1 MYLYLLV
8 ALVRD
13 ERAES
18 QVGAAPSTAGAI
30 GSKRRKQSRKEFR
43 ENGSL

>member
-13 ERAES
+13 GTAETRR
-18 QVGAAPSTAGAI
+18 GAAPSASGAI

-43 ENGSL
+43 ENGYL